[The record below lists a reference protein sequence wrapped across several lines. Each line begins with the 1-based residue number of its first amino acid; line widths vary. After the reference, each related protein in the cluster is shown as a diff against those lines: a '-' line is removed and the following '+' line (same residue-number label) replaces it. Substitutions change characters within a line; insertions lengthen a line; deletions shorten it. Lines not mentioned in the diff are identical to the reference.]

1 MQLQKKTEYLLWTII
16 TRRMQI
22 VHAKKFLG
30 QHFLTDLTVAQKI
43 AETTYLVESQKSK
56 VERQRVIEVGPGMG
70 VLTQYLLKNPQITL
84 TAIEIDRESVAYLR
98 EWYPELDL
106 VEGDFLKLDL
116 NELIPEGEFN
126 VIGNYPYNISS
137 QIFFKV
143 LEYKDR
149 IPVCSG
155 MIQKEVAERLAS
167 KPGKKAYG
175 ILSVLLQ
182 AYYDIEYLFT
192 VDEHVFNPPPKVK
205 SAVIRM
211 TRNKRRRLDC
221 DEGLFKTVVKTAFN
235 QRRKKMR
242 NSLKNLVESLKSEG
256 MNELKNERL
265 EWFLTRRPE
274 QLSVDE
280 FIELTKLV
288 ESQKKK
294 EESYERNQD
303 IL

>member
-1 MQLQKKTEYLLWTII
+1 
-16 TRRMQI
+16 
-22 VHAKKFLG
+22 
-30 QHFLTDLTVAQKI
+30 
-43 AETTYLVESQKSK
+43 
-56 VERQRVIEVGPGMG
+56 
-70 VLTQYLLKNPQITL
+70 
-84 TAIEIDRESVAYLR
+84 VAYVK
-98 EWYPELDL
+98 EWYPELHL
-106 VEGDFLKLDL
+106 IQGDFLKLDL
-116 NELIPEGEFN
+116 NIIYPDGEFN

-155 MIQKEVAERLAS
+155 MIQKEVAERIAS

-192 VDEHVFNPPPKVK
+192 VHEHVFNPPPKVK

-211 TRNKRRRLDC
+211 TRNKRRQLDC
-221 DEGLFKTVVKTAFN
+221 DEELFKTVVKTAFN
-235 QRRKKMR
+235 QRRKQMR
-242 NSLKNLVESLKSEG
+242 NSLRGLIEISPQPSPEG
-256 MNELKNERL
+256 NGEKEERL

-280 FIELTKLV
+280 FIELTKLIN
-288 ESQKKK
+288 
-294 EESYERNQD
+294 NQ
-303 IL
+303 LVKS

>member
-1 MQLQKKTEYLLWTII
+1 MLKKKKD
-16 TRRMQI
+16 QI
-22 VHAKKFLG
+22 HLVLFMMDLKKL
-30 QHFLTDLTVAQKI
+30 
-43 AETTYLVESQKSK
+43 Y
-56 VERQRVIEVGPGMG
+56 
-70 VLTQYLLKNPQITL
+70 
-84 TAIEIDRESVAYLR
+84 
-98 EWYPELDL
+98 
-106 VEGDFLKLDL
+106 GDAPFC
-116 NELIPEGEFN
+116 

-137 QIFFKV
+137 QIFFKI

-155 MIQKEVAERLAS
+155 MIQKEVAERIAS

-221 DEGLFKTVVKTAFN
+221 DEELFKTVVKTAFN
-235 QRRKKMR
+235 QRRKQMR
-242 NSLKNLVESLKSEG
+242 NSLQQLVGKG
-256 MNELKNERL
+256 NPIL
-265 EWFLTRRPE
+265 EEKIFTMRPE
-274 QLSVDE
+274 QLSVE
-280 FIELTKLV
+280 QFVKLTKLI
-288 ESQKKK
+288 EN
-294 EESYERNQD
+294 ERNQD

>member
-1 MQLQKKTEYLLWTII
+1 MQQ
-16 TRRMQI
+16 

-30 QHFLTDLTVAQKI
+30 QHFLTDLTVARNI
-43 AETTYLVESQKSK
+43 AETAYKGQSDEVQSTKEKI
-56 VERQRVIEVGPGMG
+56 RVLEIGPGMG
-70 VLTQYLLKNPQITL
+70 VLTQFLLKDPNIQL
-84 TAIEIDRESVAYLR
+84 TAIEIDRESVAYLK
-98 EWYPELDL
+98 EWYPELHL
-106 VEGDFLKLDL
+106 IQGDFLKLDL
-116 NELIPEGEFN
+116 NIIYPDGEFN

-155 MIQKEVAERLAS
+155 MIQKEVAERIAS

-182 AYYDIEYLFT
+182 AYYNIEYLFT
-192 VDEHVFNPPPKVK
+192 VHEHVFNPPPKVK

-211 TRNKRRRLDC
+211 TRNKRRQLDC
-221 DEGLFKTVVKTAFN
+221 DEELFKTVVKTAFN
-235 QRRKKMR
+235 QRRKQMR
-242 NSLKNLVESLKSEG
+242 NSLRGLIEISPQPSPEG
-256 MNELKNERL
+256 NGEKEERL

-280 FIELTKLV
+280 FIELTKLIN
-288 ESQKKK
+288 
-294 EESYERNQD
+294 NQ
-303 IL
+303 LVKS